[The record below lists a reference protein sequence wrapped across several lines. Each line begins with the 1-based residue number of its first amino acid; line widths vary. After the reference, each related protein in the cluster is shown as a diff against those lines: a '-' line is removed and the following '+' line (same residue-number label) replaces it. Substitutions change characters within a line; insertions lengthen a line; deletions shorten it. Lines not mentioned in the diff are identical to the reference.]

1 VGTLTSP
8 KFPTVHLDFDKD
20 EILPSRLI
28 TLTTDFGLNDHFVGA
43 VKGVMLSIN
52 PEAHIVDI
60 CNAVHSYDVL
70 DGAITISQACSY
82 FPSDTV
88 HLVIVDPGVGSQRRP
103 ILVSNEKHVFL
114 APDNGVL
121 SLVYERSERL
131 SVRHVTAEHYFL
143 QPVSQTFHGR
153 DVFAACAGWLSKG
166 VELSKFGEEIT
177 DYIRFSAPKPK
188 SVTERSFKGVVLKT
202 DKFGNLITNITPTDI
217 PQLFEPTP
225 PPFRIVVG
233 KAEVTKMKNAYAQ
246 ATPGE
251 VFGILGSMGYLEIS
265 ANRAAASRLA
275 GADKGSDVAVVLGEA
290 TPGSAT

>member
-1 VGTLTSP
+1 M
-8 KFPTVHLDFDKD
+8 
-20 EILPSRLI
+20 
-28 TLTTDFGLNDHFVGA
+28 
-43 VKGVMLSIN
+43 KGVILSIN

-60 CNAVHSYDVL
+60 CNAVHSFDVL
-70 DGAITISQACSY
+70 DGALTIGQACSY
-82 FPSDTV
+82 FPSDTLHV
-88 HLVIVDPGVGSQRRP
+88 VIVDPGVGSQRRP
-103 ILVSNEKHVFL
+103 ILVSNEKHLFL

-166 VELSKFGEEIT
+166 VEVNKFGEEIT
-177 DYIRFSAPKPK
+177 DFIRFSAPKPK
-188 SVTERSFKGVVLKT
+188 PINERSYKGVVLKT
-202 DKFGNLITNITPTDI
+202 DKFGNLITNITPKDI

-265 ANRAAASRLA
+265 ANRAAANRVA
-275 GADKGSDVAVVLGEA
+275 GADKGSDVAVVFGEGA
-290 TPGSAT
+290 APNPASPA